1 MTSASFAD
9 FNGADPHP
17 VPVASTSPVAAA
29 ALIDMP
35 ILSLPKPVGPS
46 TGVVGL
52 REVFDGFGDADD
64 GVTLGETTGTAVVA
78 EGGAGVAAPA
88 GEAWPSNRCGE
99 PAQPAAAATPAAVAR
114 TRIVRRIS
122 VNLSLCSS

>member
-9 FNGADPHP
+9 FKGAEPQP

-35 ILSLPKPVGPS
+35 MLSLPNPVGPS
-46 TGVVGL
+46 TAVVGV

-64 GVTLGETTGTAVVA
+64 GVALGEAAGAAVVA

-88 GEAWPSNRCGE
+88 GEA
-99 PAQPAAAATPAAVAR
+99 
-114 TRIVRRIS
+114 
-122 VNLSLCSS
+122 